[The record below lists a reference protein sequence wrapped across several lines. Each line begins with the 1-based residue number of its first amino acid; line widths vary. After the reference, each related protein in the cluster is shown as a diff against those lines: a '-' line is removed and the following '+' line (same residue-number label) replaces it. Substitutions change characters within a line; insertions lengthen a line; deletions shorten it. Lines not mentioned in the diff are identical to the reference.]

1 MLNFINKFLIS
12 IYSIMQL
19 ILFWDAINTK
29 IDTLNVIILTK
40 NKKKVM
46 YMIVLLSLIPIIS
59 TMLQGTDSMF
69 LYLQYFKL
77 ITEYK

>member
-46 YMIVLLSLIPIIS
+46 HMIVLLSLIPIIS
-59 TMLQGTDSMF
+59 TILQGTDSMF